1 MGAQPEMGKHSS
13 SRRGKMDKATRG
25 PAVRLAKLPKG
36 EEGLELLNEEVV
48 RAGVKGPMK
57 ILFPDTQGSST

>member
-25 PAVRLAKLPKG
+25 PAVRLTAELPRG
-36 EEGLELLNEEVV
+36 EEGADSDE
-48 RAGVKGPMK
+48 
-57 ILFPDTQGSST
+57 